1 MSSTFGCPHCGK
13 TNPLSATFC
22 ASCGTYLKGM
32 DAASLARL
40 AAAAEPPED
49 ETPPA
54 RPTETAPAPPAA
66 SQPWLDPDFDAEASP
81 APTPPEV
88 DQQPWLRPE
97 KETQDADAPPAPAP
111 QRLIGGLQGLIEPVD
126 MERSLSRPDSPAPAV
141 TPLNDLPYEMRREL
155 REIFATDVP
164 VLDELTPENAQPGQP
179 GQSGAGLWQ
188 RNWIYGLVLATLF
201 LALWTANAPPG
212 SRPHSWPGL
221 REAHTAI
228 AALPSDSL
236 VLINWA
242 YDPASAGEMDLVAL
256 PVVEHLLQKSP
267 NLLVVSQLPG
277 GPATAR
283 RLFAVAGAAQ
293 SATLRQRGEIITE
306 GGYLPGGIGSLPLLG
321 QSPAQGLPVDARGR
335 SLDSRAAL
343 NVLETDGPDLL
354 VIFAARSE
362 EVQRWLEQIQPLNRA
377 PIVAVT
383 GAAVDPA
390 IRPYVDSG
398 QISGLVSGYAG
409 GMGYR
414 ELLADPAPT
423 AEQEAQRRQITAQNW
438 ALVVLLLVVG
448 VGNLAGLAE
457 RRQR

>member
-22 ASCGTYLKGM
+22 AACGTYLKGM
-32 DAASLARL
+32 DAASLAR
-40 AAAAEPPED
+40 AAAAAPLPEE
-49 ETPPA
+49 ETPPLHPPEPA
-54 RPTETAPAPPAA
+54 ASPPAAAQPWLNPDFDDQRSPAPP
-66 SQPWLDPDFDAEASP
+66 
-81 APTPPEV
+81 PPEV
-88 DQQPWLRPE
+88 EQQPWLRPE
-97 KETQDADAPPAPAP
+97 KERQDADAPPAPAP

-126 MERSLSRPDSPAPAV
+126 MERSLNRPDALAP
-141 TPLNDLPYEMRREL
+141 TTPPLNDLPYEMRREL

-164 VLDELTPENAQPGQP
+164 VLDELAAERTPP
-179 GQSGAGLWQ
+179 GQSGAGLWR
-188 RNWIYGLVLATLF
+188 RNWIYGLVLATLL

-221 REAHTAI
+221 SEAHAAI
-228 AALPSDSL
+228 EALPSNSVVL
-236 VLINWA
+236 VNWA
-242 YDPASAGEMDLVAL
+242 YDPATAGEMDLVAL
-256 PVVEHLLQKSP
+256 PVMEHLLQKGP
-267 NLLVVSQLPG
+267 DLLVVSQLPG

-283 RLFAVAGAAQ
+283 RLLAVAGAAQ
-293 SATLRQRGEIITE
+293 SGTLRQRGETITE

-321 QSPAQGLPVDARGR
+321 QAPAQGLPVDVRGR
-335 SLDSRAAL
+335 ALGSRAAVNAL
-343 NVLETDGPDLL
+343 QNDGPDLL
-354 VIFAARSE
+354 LIVAARSE

-409 GMGYR
+409 GIGYR
-414 ELLADPAPT
+414 ELLADPIST
-423 AEQEAQRRQITAQNW
+423 NEQEAQRRQMTAQNW